1 MDKGEW
7 NIVKIK
13 EVSKVEGADT
23 LLKFRLDAGD
33 EGDRQILSGIAQWY
47 PNFEELVG
55 KNVIA
60 VTNLKPRKMR
70 GEVSQGM
77 LLSAE
82 FGETVQL
89 ITVPENIPAGSLVG

>member
-1 MDKGEW
+1 MKVAE
-7 NIVKIK
+7 IK
-13 EVSKVEGADT
+13 EVSKVEGADK

-47 PNFEELVG
+47 PNPEELVG
-55 KNVIA
+55 KKVIA

-89 ITVPENIPAGSLVG
+89 ITVSENIPNGSLVG